1 MMKDKWRSVR
11 QAVGLASALA
21 VAAGLAVQPAA
32 AAEKVKIAS
41 AVSWPAYAFW
51 EIVKTQ
57 NLAPD
62 LDIEVTVL
70 NDPTGGY
77 AMLSADQFQVYGST
91 IDYAPIAAEQG
102 FPIRQVSL
110 ATLSN
115 GIDQVMMAPNT
126 KVEDL
131 RGKRVAA
138 PEAFVGQL
146 LVGFWLQENGIQ
158 IDDVEWVNLNADEA
172 AGALLGG
179 DIALAYMYE
188 PWTSKVMENLPG
200 ATLIAKSNQPLFQQT
215 AMIGD
220 AIYMNEKFITEHR
233 ETALKVMKAYWDAVQ
248 WWRDHPAEGNEI
260 LSKSLEWPVSDTEF
274 VLGKDGTTMDTEGV
288 YLYTFQEGATACGV
302 ADGDMP
308 FGLIKGQIFKTY
320 EIAAARW
327 GDLGLVKS
335 PAPADKGVD
344 CSLMGDLVASGYTGK
359 P

>member
-1 MMKDKWRSVR
+1 MKNGMVR
-11 QAVGLASALA
+11 GVGRAIGLAGAMAVAVGLMGQ
-21 VAAGLAVQPAA
+21 AAG

-62 LDIEVTVL
+62 LDLEVTIL
-70 NDPTGGY
+70 NDPISGY
-77 AMLSADQFQVYGST
+77 AMLATDQFQVYGST

-110 ATLSN
+110 GTLSN
-115 GIDQVMMAPNT
+115 GIDQVMIAPNV
-126 KVEDL
+126 KVEEL
-131 RGKRVAA
+131 KGKRVAA

-146 LVGFWLQENGIQ
+146 LVGYWLIENGIK
-158 IDDVEWVNLNADEA
+158 IDEVEWVNLNADEA

-200 ATLIAKSNQPLFQQT
+200 ASLIAKSNEPMFQQA

-248 WWRDHPAEGNEI
+248 WWRDHPAEANEI
-260 LSKSLEWPVSDTEF
+260 ISKHLEWPVGDTEF
-274 VLGKDGTTMDTEGV
+274 VLGKDGSGKDTEGV
-288 YLYTFQEGATACGV
+288 YPYSFQEAAIACGV
-302 ADGDMP
+302 ADGEMP
-308 FGLIKGQIFKTY
+308 FGLVKGQIFKAY

-327 GDLGLVKS
+327 ADLGLVKTA
-335 PAPADKGVD
+335 APADQGID